1 MIVATVASPRIR
13 DRVLF
18 AAATVLNIAVV
29 CWPSAPGGVP
39 AVPGLDKVVHVV
51 VFAAVAVTGVRAGV
65 PPLALLAALL
75 AWALGS
81 ELVQALAL
89 PARGAD
95 GWDALADVAGTIVGL
110 LVGVRLR
117 KGRRPR

>member
-1 MIVATVASPRIR
+1 MIATIASPRAR

-18 AAATVLNIAVV
+18 AAAVVLNVAVV

-51 VFAAVAVTGVRAGV
+51 VFAAVACTGVLAGV
-65 PPLALLAALL
+65 RPRVLLVALLV
-75 AWALGS
+75 WALGS

-95 GWDALADVAGTIVGL
+95 GWDALADVAGTVVGL
-110 LVGVRLR
+110 LAGVRLR
-117 KGRRPR
+117 ERRRPR